1 MHQETH
7 PRTLFE
13 KIWQSHI
20 VREAEGQGTLL
31 YIDRHLLHEVT
42 TPQPFAALQAAG
54 RAVRQ
59 PSATFGM
66 VDHSIPTTPIGNYA
80 RRSSVPILDSS
91 AALQVATMER
101 NARAFGVQF
110 FSVDDPRN
118 GIVHVVAPEQGITLP
133 GMTIVCGD
141 SHTSTHGA
149 FGALAFGIGTSEVE
163 HVLASQCLWQ
173 GKPRSMEVRVEGTL
187 PTGCTVKDLALFIIG
202 QIGTN
207 AGTGHCIEFTGAAI
221 RARSMEERMTLC
233 NMAIEAGARAG
244 MVAPDDTTFAY
255 LHGRPFAP
263 SGDEWEKAVDFW
275 RTLASDEGAVYDRS
289 VTLSADEVTPQVTWG
304 TSPAMVSA
312 VTGSVPAPESF
323 DDPAQQEAA
332 RRALAYMGL
341 EPGTRMQDIH
351 VDRVFIG
358 SCTNSRIEDLRQAAA
373 VVQGKHTASNV
384 RALVVPGSGLIKQ
397 QAEAEGLDRIFVEA
411 GFEWREPGCSMCVGM
426 NGDRLEPGERCASTS
441 NRNFEGRQGKGGRTH
456 LVSPAM
462 AAATAIAG
470 HFVDIR
476 TWQ

>member
-1 MHQETH
+1 MHQENH

-101 NARAFGVQF
+101 NARDFGVQF

-118 GIVHVVAPEQGITLP
+118 GIVHVVVPEQGITQP

-163 HVLASQCLWQ
+163 HVLASQ
-173 GKPRSMEVRVEGTL
+173 TL
-187 PTGCTVKDLALFIIG
+187 P
-202 QIGTN
+202 
-207 AGTGHCIEFTGAAI
+207 
-221 RARSMEERMTLC
+221 
-233 NMAIEAGARAG
+233 
-244 MVAPDDTTFAY
+244 AP
-255 LHGRPFAP
+255 
-263 SGDEWEKAVDFW
+263 
-275 RTLASDEGAVYDRS
+275 
-289 VTLSADEVTPQVTWG
+289 
-304 TSPAMVSA
+304 
-312 VTGSVPAPESF
+312 
-323 DDPAQQEAA
+323 
-332 RRALAYMGL
+332 
-341 EPGTRMQDIH
+341 
-351 VDRVFIG
+351 
-358 SCTNSRIEDLRQAAA
+358 
-373 VVQGKHTASNV
+373 
-384 RALVVPGSGLIKQ
+384 
-397 QAEAEGLDRIFVEA
+397 
-411 GFEWREPGCSMCVGM
+411 
-426 NGDRLEPGERCASTS
+426 
-441 NRNFEGRQGKGGRTH
+441 
-456 LVSPAM
+456 
-462 AAATAIAG
+462 
-470 HFVDIR
+470 
-476 TWQ
+476 